1 MRTTLLI
8 GSLLTLATAC
18 VSKSEYDRQLAN
30 AAALSAEK
38 DSLLSEVVSTSQF
51 IAEVNSEI
59 DKVRDGKPVAAA
71 DGEMETLSPTEARKR
86 LGERI
91 ASLTERVRESDRPD
105 ETLLEFLQSTYEAA
119 ANLGRWERLA
129 LERAAPA
136 WRCRLRRASGCTGDP
151 GT

>member
-1 MRTTLLI
+1 GGSAGRSGRGGVGRFRRASRRRQPASAPIRSPPMRTTLLI

-51 IAEVNSEI
+51 IAEVNAEI

-71 DGEMETLSPTEARKR
+71 DGEMESLSPM
-86 LGERI
+86 
-91 ASLTERVRESDRPD
+91 
-105 ETLLEFLQSTYEAA
+105 
-119 ANLGRWERLA
+119 
-129 LERAAPA
+129 
-136 WRCRLRRASGCTGDP
+136 
-151 GT
+151 